1 MTTQRLAPWIG
12 EHGSADD
19 LVYTT
24 AVDVLAL
31 FRARELSP
39 VEYLEAVVDRAEAA
53 EPSVGALADTY
64 FPQAVRAARA
74 AEERYMGRGRRPRA
88 LEGLPVAIKD
98 EMAVAGQRNTQG
110 SLIHADDPP
119 SETTAP
125 LAQAVLDAGGIV
137 HTRTRTPEFSCVPFT
152 HSRLWGVTRNP
163 WNPDYD
169 VGGSSGGSAAAIA
182 AGMTPLAGGSDIG
195 GSIRIPASCCGV
207 VGYKPPY
214 GRVAQATPFNL
225 DHYCHDGPLART
237 VDDCALLQNV
247 IVGPHPGD
255 VASIREPLR
264 IPSTTKDIRGWRVA
278 LSPDLG
284 DYAVDDDVVANLY
297 ACADAL
303 RAAGAVVEEVRLPW
317 TRELIREAAH
327 IHFATI
333 FGSAIQAVMDE
344 HRDLMTDYAI
354 RFAEETAAPLP
365 PGSFLRGLALEA
377 EIYRGLSGV
386 LEDFRALICPTV
398 ALPALEAGKSY
409 VGGWPRLGDRELT
422 FYDHLLTI
430 PFNICSRC
438 PVLNVPSGF
447 ARTGVPTGIQI
458 VGRAFDDV
466 SVFRVG
472 HALERERPWAAERP
486 LIPVPRSGR

>member
-12 EHGSADD
+12 EHGSTDD
-19 LVYTT
+19 LAFTP
-24 AVDVLAL
+24 AVEILAL
-31 FRARELSP
+31 FRARQLSP
-39 VEYLEAVVDRAEAA
+39 VEYMEAVVARAEAA

-64 FPQAVRAARA
+64 FPQAVRAARQ

-98 EMAVAGQRNTQG
+98 EMDVAGQRNTQG
-110 SLIHADDPP
+110 SLIHRDAPP
-119 SETTAP
+119 AETTAP
-125 LAQAVLDAGGIV
+125 LAHHVLDGGAIV
-137 HTRTRTPEFSCVPFT
+137 HARTRTPEFSCVPFT

-182 AGMTPLAGGSDIG
+182 AGMTPLASGSDIG
-195 GSIRIPASCCGV
+195 GSIRVPASCCGV

-214 GRVAQATPFNL
+214 GRVAQSPPFNL
-225 DHYCHDGPLART
+225 DHYCHDGPMART
-237 VDDCALLQNV
+237 VDDCALMQNA
-247 IVGPHPGD
+247 IVGPHPIDGA
-255 VASIREPLR
+255 VLREPLR
-264 IPSTTKDIRGWRVA
+264 IPSTVRDIRGWRVA

-284 DYAVDDDVVANLY
+284 DYAVHPDMVRNLY

-317 TRELIREAAH
+317 RQATIEEAAR

-333 FGSAIQAVMDE
+333 FGPAIQRAVAERRDE
-344 HRDLMTDYAI
+344 MTDYAV
-354 RFAEETAAPLP
+354 RFAEETIADASVGTYLH
-365 PGSFLRGLALEA
+365 GLSLEA
-377 EIYRGLSGV
+377 EIYRGLSAV
-386 LEDFRALICPTV
+386 LEDFRALICPTL
-398 ALPALEAGKSY
+398 ALPALEAGASY
-409 VGGWPRLGDRELT
+409 VDRWPRLDGEEIT
-422 FYDHLLTI
+422 FYRHLLTI

-438 PVLNVPSGF
+438 PVLSVPSGF
-447 ARTGVPTGIQI
+447 AATGVPTGIQI

-472 HALERERPWAAERP
+472 HALERERPWTAERP
-486 LIPVPRSGR
+486 MIPVPGGS